1 MAHATRNA
9 TANVVVFIW
18 QSPLLAVMV
27 VLRLLFQ
34 HAVEAVEHRHP
45 PLEQIVIILG
55 GRRQTLDG
63 EIHARGLLASEL
75 AIVQVRFVDDLR
87 DQLHPAVPDAE
98 PLDECLEGAVLAVVA
113 ELSPEDVE
121 GNTLARGI
129 GRVGERELS
138 SRVAEPFDEPGGSD
152 PIDVRPR
159 ARDPRAS
166 RRRHRATTGPRAGR
180 WPRFEGTQAL
190 GGGLPGGFRPL
201 RPRRA

>member
-63 EIHARGLLASEL
+63 EIHARRLLASEL

-87 DQLHPAVPDAE
+87 DQPHPAVLDPE
-98 PLDECLEGAVLAVVA
+98 PLDQSLERAVFALVA

-129 GRVGERELS
+129 GRVGEREL
-138 SRVAEPFDEPGGSD
+138 RGRIAEPFNEPGGSD
-152 PIDVRPR
+152 PIDVRAR

-166 RRRHRATTGPRAGR
+166 RRRHRAATGPRAAR
-180 WPRFEGTQAL
+180 WSRFEGTQAL
-190 GGGLPGGFRPL
+190 GPGLQGVYRP
-201 RPRRA
+201 